1 MNINRQKGDRGE
13 DLVVKELKKRH
24 HKILERNFSV
34 HDVGEID
41 IISKDKDCIVFT
53 EVKTRS
59 RNMLY
64 SPREAVNVLK
74 QQRIRNTAM
83 AYIMRTDC
91 GLQPRFDVAEVI
103 CDDGGEMVNILEN
116 AF

>member
-1 MNINRQKGDRGE
+1 MTIQRQKGDRGE
-13 DLVVKELKKRH
+13 DLAVKELKKRH

-64 SPREAVNVLK
+64 SPREAVNTSK
-74 QQRIRNTAM
+74 QQRIKNTAM
-83 AYIMRTDC
+83 SYIMKTNC
-91 GLQPRFDVAEVI
+91 ELQPRFDVAEVI
-103 CDDGGEMVNILEN
+103 CDDGGEIINILEN